1 MTDRAH
7 WEVLQQ
13 TPNSRIVREG
23 RFIVVEFANPHRV
36 LSTSAI
42 TGGQNDAVRFLVN
55 HQSCEGRAHLDRHE
69 VVTSQG
75 QEHYH
80 RATSA
85 ELGLSPRETA
95 LMGTAAN
102 MNYAALVRE
111 AYSNISVTAVVTAG
125 VEGNASCAGDP
136 ADWHEGEDGW
146 ARANPHDGT
155 INTIVLVDCPLT
167 PAAQTRAVLTMT
179 EAKSAA
185 LHDLAVSSRY
195 SQDLATGTGTDQ
207 FCLAAPIDESRK
219 SREGAGPHCKLGELI
234 GRSVRSATKEA
245 LRWQNGLEVSYT
257 RGIFKA
263 LGRHGVTEALLAAR
277 LKELLSS
284 ADYELLENNSKSAY
298 FEPQV
303 SAAAYALAAVIDR
316 ARAGTISKDIAA
328 SAIRQQTALLASS
341 LAAKPAEWR
350 QFWEGLHPDP
360 DNPAEAV
367 AQAMALGW
375 QAKWR

>member
-23 RFIVVEFANPHRV
+23 RFIVVEFTNPHRV

-42 TGGQNDAVRFLVN
+42 TGGQSDAVRFLVN

-80 RATSA
+80 HATSA
-85 ELGLSPRETA
+85 ELGLSPHETA

-111 AYSNISVTAVVTAG
+111 AYADISVTALVTAG
-125 VEGNASCAGDP
+125 VEGNACCAGDP

-207 FCLAAPIDESRK
+207 FCLAAPIDETRK
-219 SREGAGPHCKLGELI
+219 SREGASPHCKLGELI

-263 LGRHGVTEALLAAR
+263 LGRHGVTEELLAAR
-277 LKELLSS
+277 LKELLSR

-341 LAAKPAEWR
+341 LAAKPAEWH